1 MTKAKPNWTHVQR
14 EVIKCVQSR
23 EFLEIMAAGMFWQNT
38 KGHKILSR
46 KKGGKKL
53 PCYPSL
59 TFFCPRW
66 FCLASTSYRLLI
78 GRNFW
83 RSPALKRSG
92 SFGEH
97 KRQLLLFR
105 HYDLW
110 FLWAPAHGN
119 ISFKLP
125 RPLPAD
131 DTWLVTGKRAGA
143 HLYCTHGTLNRA
155 SPEWRC
161 CVGEPE
167 RGQDLVS
174 RNDLSVRVTPTVCVL
189 RWSGKLN
196 LTYLASRITNTF

>member
-1 MTKAKPNWTHVQR
+1 MRTTVCCFFAVSVTSMSTATFMYLKCISSHQFVIHPHYRKDILRSMLMTKAKPNWTHVQG
-14 EVIKCVQSR
+14 EVIKCVQTR

-66 FCLASTSYRLLI
+66 FCLASTSYRILI
-78 GRNFW
+78 GLNFW
-83 RSPALKRSG
+83 RSRALKRSG

-131 DTWLVTGKRAGA
+131 DM
-143 HLYCTHGTLNRA
+143 
-155 SPEWRC
+155 
-161 CVGEPE
+161 
-167 RGQDLVS
+167 
-174 RNDLSVRVTPTVCVL
+174 
-189 RWSGKLN
+189 
-196 LTYLASRITNTF
+196 